1 MCERCQA
8 TTVCDTTSVFYVLKK
23 IQKLMDDWGASG
35 PIFFF

>member
-23 IQKLMDDWGASG
+23 FKNLWLIGVLLGQN
-35 PIFFF
+35 